1 MLVLL
6 KLMSKN
12 NILFR
17 IAFYFL
23 VAPAFIWMLF
33 SPLKV
38 VKEIS
43 LFPGYLK
50 SNILSIFSEENLAK
64 VEEAR
69 WNAFGPA
76 KEDLPS
82 RLFYNKGYVLVNEFF
97 TFLTYFSPRYYF
109 QSGDGGNF
117 VNPKSEPVAMPLFIF
132 WVLGLIY
139 LVRAGKF
146 KKICLVL
153 VFGLITFLAGKRNF
167 AYLFPVAILYIS
179 IALDGIY
186 ALFKPGSRKIIFAAL
201 SVYSF
206 YILARLF
213 LI

>member
-1 MLVLL
+1 MN
-6 KLMSKN
+6 KN
-12 NILFR
+12 NVLFR

-38 VKEIS
+38 VKEVS

-64 VEEAR
+64 VEETR
-69 WNAFGPA
+69 WNAFGPV

-117 VNPKSEPVAMPLFIF
+117 VNSKSEPVAMPLFIF

-139 LVRAGKF
+139 LVRVRKL

-153 VFGLITFLAGKRNF
+153 VFGLIAFLAGKRNF
-167 AYLFPVAILYIS
+167 AYLFPIAILYIA
-179 IALDGIY
+179 IAIDGINNF
-186 ALFKPGSRKIIFAAL
+186 FKPKTRKLIYAAL
-201 SVYSF
+201 SIYGV

-213 LI
+213 VI